1 MLLSILMSFTSK
13 MYWFTRL
20 SAITAALKTILI
32 ISGILAAAAL
42 IFWIVVYLTD
52 PDYITD
58 EEGGKE
64 RYLKFGSKI
73 LCISTI
79 VFVIVLIGRTFTP
92 TTSEALVI
100 YGVGESVDYIQ
111 NNKDAVQIPDKALQA
126 LNKYLDD
133 NLGSDEKE
141 MLNSKEPNDEK

>member
-1 MLLSILMSFTSK
+1 MLSILMSFTGK

-20 SAITAALKTILI
+20 STITTALKTILI
-32 ISGILAAAAL
+32 LSLILAAAAL
-42 IFWIVVYLTD
+42 IFWIVVSLTD
-52 PDYITD
+52 PEYMPDG
-58 EEGGKE
+58 EESK
-64 RYLKFGSKI
+64 RRFLKIGSKT

-79 VFVIVLIGRTFTP
+79 VFVIGLIGRTFIP
-92 TTSEALVI
+92 TTSEALII
-100 YGVGESVDYIQ
+100 YGVGESVEYLQ

-141 MLNSKEPNDEK
+141 MLNSKELNNEK

>member
-1 MLLSILMSFTSK
+1 MLSILMSFTGK

-20 SAITAALKTILI
+20 SAITTALKTILI
-32 ISGILAAAAL
+32 ISLILAAAAL
-42 IFWIVVYLTD
+42 IFWVIVYLSD
-52 PDYITD
+52 PEYMPDG
-58 EEGGKE
+58 EESK
-64 RYLKFGSKI
+64 RSFLKIGSKT

-79 VFVIVLIGRTFTP
+79 VFAIGLIGRTFTP
-92 TTSEALVI
+92 TTSEALII
-100 YGVGESVDYIQ
+100 YGVGESVDYLQ

>member
-1 MLLSILMSFTSK
+1 MLSILMSFTSK

-20 SAITAALKTILI
+20 TAIITALKTVLI
-32 ISGILAAAAL
+32 VSGILAGAAL
-42 IFWIVVYLTD
+42 IFWVIVYLSD
-52 PDYITD
+52 PEYMPDG
-58 EEGGKE
+58 EESK
-64 RYLKFGSKI
+64 RSFLKIGSKT

-79 VFVIVLIGRTFTP
+79 VFAIGLIGRTFTP

-100 YGVGESVDYIQ
+100 YGVGESVEYLQ
-111 NNKDAVQIPDKALQA
+111 HNKDAVQIPDKALQA

-141 MLNSKEPNDEK
+141 MLNSKETNDEK